1 MILETIYL
9 ILTGF
14 VILIELTLLNVWSI
28 LVQLQEHILLVVD
41 GNFQGLESISEYWE
55 AYRSFAQSCI
65 ATLAYACVGQ
75 RTLFTARWSGLSV
88 ALIVLSSVLPP
99 EYLDLSSTYCSFGQ
113 DQLNIL
119 FQAHL
124 TSTIMSTSAP
134 NNGMAIFPKED
145 ALAITAIRHQII
157 ANASVLFPKVV
168 KGKRN
173 SLFRWGHA
181 SPDVLF
187 EIAIITVNDGTEAQ
201 ARIKSAPKYQAIL
214 THGLIQKTSTAA
226 TGDIA
231 PSVYAALESLF
242 LVTANELDVRK
253 GQKLAFEEIHENNAT
268 PSAGGVV
275 DKSLFEKTKVA
286 AKFKK

>member
-1 MILETIYL
+1 MN
-9 ILTGF
+9 
-14 VILIELTLLNVWSI
+14 LL
-28 LVQLQEHILLVVD
+28 
-41 GNFQGLESISEYWE
+41 
-55 AYRSFAQSCI
+55 
-65 ATLAYACVGQ
+65 ACVREQ
-75 RTLFTARWSGLSV
+75 YSQHAEAIIV
-88 ALIVLSSVLPP
+88 ALTSLWRLLLL
-99 EYLDLSSTYCSFGQ
+99 EFLDLSSTYCSLARIN
-113 DQLNIL
+113 QLSCLN
-119 FQAHL
+119 
-124 TSTIMSTSAP
+124 MSTPTP
-134 NNGMAIFPKED
+134 NNGTAIFPKEE
-145 ALAITAIRHQII
+145 ALAITALRQQII

-187 EIAIITVNDGTEAQ
+187 EIAVITVNDSTEAQ
-201 ARIKSAPKYQAIL
+201 ARVISALKYQAVL

-231 PSVYAALESLF
+231 PTVYAALESLF

-253 GQKLAFEEIHENNAT
+253 GKKSAFEEIHETNAT